1 MFKLKTSSLLDKIAY
16 IIMAMIYCSVAAYFV
31 SIRTNVVDAI
41 ITILSFVIGAIIYFK
56 LSFRKVSDEVER

>member
-1 MFKLKTSSLLDKIAY
+1 MFKLKTSSLLDKVAC

-56 LSFRKVSDEVER
+56 LSFRKVSDEVKR